1 MELQSKFLNKEYLD
15 IRIKEFDEIKN
26 KEFEYIIKESNRVL
40 SKSLYVEF
48 CLNNNGFRFKV
59 ATMRISDHRFEKCIH
74 TQFIIDPFENL
85 TKSKRKSFVRIVNNL
100 FKKGR
105 QKMLDVKLYNI
116 SKEC

>member
-26 KEFEYIIKESNRVL
+26 KEFEYIIKKSNRAL

-59 ATMRISDHRFEKCIH
+59 ATLRVSDHRLEKCMH
-74 TQFIIDPFENL
+74 TQFIINPLEVL
-85 TKSKRKSFVRIVNNL
+85 TKSKRKSFVKIINRL

-105 QKMLDVKLYNI
+105 QKMLDIKLYNI
-116 SKEC
+116 SNEI